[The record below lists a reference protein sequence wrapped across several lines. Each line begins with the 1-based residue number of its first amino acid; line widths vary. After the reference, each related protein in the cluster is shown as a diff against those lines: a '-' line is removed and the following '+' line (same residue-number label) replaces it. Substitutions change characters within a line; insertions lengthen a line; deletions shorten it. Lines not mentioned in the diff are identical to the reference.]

1 MINAQAAKSAVP
13 VNLLTAEGEY
23 ADTATATGAWTLVP
37 AGAAGHLIIVQAVGT
52 ISTGT
57 LIGTI
62 ESATDDQGAGGA
74 TVATFDTITTAN
86 DAPNVQ
92 TAVLPATIGPYIRY
106 KGTLSAG
113 TGDIA
118 VTMLYSPARV

>member
-1 MINAQAAKSAVP
+1 MIDSQAAQSAVA
-13 VNLLTAEGEY
+13 VNLLTAAG
-23 ADTATATGAWTLVP
+23 ALANTAAATGGWVQVKGY
-37 AGAAGHLIIVQAVGT
+37 AGFMIVVQAVGT

-62 ESATDDQGAGGA
+62 ESATDGSGTGAA
-74 TVATFDTITTAN
+74 TVATFATVTTSN

-92 TAVLPATIGPYIRY
+92 RLVLPATVGNYIRY
-106 KGTLSAG
+106 VGTLSAG

-118 VTMLYSPARV
+118 VTMLASPELV

>member
-1 MINAQAAKSAVP
+1 MINAQAAKSAVA
-13 VNLLTAEGEY
+13 VNLLTCEGEI
-23 ADTATATGAWTLVP
+23 ADTTAATGSYVAVP
-37 AGAAGHLIIVQAVGT
+37 AAAAGYLIITQNVGT

-62 ESATDDQGAGGA
+62 ETASDDQGADLA
-74 TVATFDTITTAN
+74 TVATFTTVTTSD

-92 TAVLPATIGPYIRY
+92 TVVLPATIGKYVRY

-118 VTMLYSPARV
+118 VSMLYSPQKV